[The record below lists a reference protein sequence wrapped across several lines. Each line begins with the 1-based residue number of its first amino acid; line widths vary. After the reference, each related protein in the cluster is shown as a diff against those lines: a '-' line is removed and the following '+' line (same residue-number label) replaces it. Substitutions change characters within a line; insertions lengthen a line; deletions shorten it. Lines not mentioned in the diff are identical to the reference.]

1 MYEVMSLRQHSW
13 SVAAAGAAE
22 RKKAAQEIAATPNL
36 EGLFNFAF
44 LFICDRMLSHG
55 A

>member
-1 MYEVMSLRQHSW
+1 MYEVMSLRQYSW

-22 RKKAAQEIAATPNL
+22 RKKAAQEIAAAPNVK
-36 EGLFNFAF
+36 GLFNFAL

>member
-1 MYEVMSLRQHSW
+1 MYEVMSLRQCSW
-13 SVAAAGAAE
+13 SAAAGAAE

-36 EGLFNFAF
+36 KGLFNFAL
-44 LFICDRMLSHG
+44 LFICDQMLSHS